1 MVLSLR
7 FLVFLP
13 FEKKKKKFT
22 FWHLCSFPQQCFN
35 SFSPISC
42 DGVYVCTRG
51 RACALRAFKH
61 AVVHSRMRS
70 EYTAAHARE
79 RTEAA
84 DVQTRSG
91 KPVVLMYLPSRI
103 AIKISGI
110 VCDAR
115 ARNGLHA
122 SATETLHPFFPSL
135 SLSLSILLSC
145 LFPSSAFISYSFFST
160 RRADGKK
167 AFKLENLSRS
177 RINDN
182 LDFWRDWIFREF

>member
-13 FEKKKKKFT
+13 FEKKKKFT

-135 SLSLSILLSC
+135 SLSPSFSLAFSLLLPLSLTVF
-145 LFPSSAFISYSFFST
+145 FPRDAQM
-160 RRADGKK
+160 GKK
-167 AFKLENLSRS
+167 HSSWKISVVRG
-177 RINDN
+177 
-182 LDFWRDWIFREF
+182 

>member
-1 MVLSLR
+1 MVLKLR
-7 FLVFLP
+7 LLVFLP
-13 FEKKKKKFT
+13 FEKKKKNSLFDIYV
-22 FWHLCSFPQQCFN
+22 SFRNNASIAFLR
-35 SFSPISC
+35 FR
-42 DGVYVCTRG
+42 GTACTRG

-122 SATETLHPFFPSL
+122 SATETLHPFFFSSSFFL
-135 SLSLSILLSC
+135 SLSLSC
-145 LFPSSAFISYSFFST
+145 LFAFFCLYLLHFFFFFFFT
-160 RRADGKK
+160 RRRWEKSIH
-167 AFKLENLSRS
+167 SRWKIS
-177 RINDN
+177 VARG
-182 LDFWRDWIFREF
+182 

>member
-1 MVLSLR
+1 M
-7 FLVFLP
+7 FA
-13 FEKKKKKFT
+13 
-22 FWHLCSFPQQCFN
+22 
-35 SFSPISC
+35 
-42 DGVYVCTRG
+42 CTRG
-51 RACALRAFKH
+51 RTCALRAFKH

-122 SATETLHPFFPSL
+122 SATETLHPFFFLLFLSFL
-135 SLSLSILLSC
+135 FSLSLSILLSC
-145 LFPSSAFISYSFFST
+145 LFAFFCLYLLQFFFFT
-160 RRADGKK
+160 RRRWKKSIHAGK
-167 AFKLENLSRS
+167 SRS
-177 RINDN
+177 LAGKR
-182 LDFWRDWIFREF
+182 

>member
-1 MVLSLR
+1 M
-7 FLVFLP
+7 
-13 FEKKKKKFT
+13 
-22 FWHLCSFPQQCFN
+22 
-35 SFSPISC
+35 
-42 DGVYVCTRG
+42 YVCTRG

-135 SLSLSILLSC
+135 SLSLHPSLLPFPFFC
-145 LFPSSAFISYSFFST
+145 LYLLQFFFHAT
-160 RRADGKK
+160 RRWEKSIQAGKSQSFADK
-167 AFKLENLSRS
+167 R
-177 RINDN
+177 
-182 LDFWRDWIFREF
+182 

>member
-1 MVLSLR
+1 M
-7 FLVFLP
+7 
-13 FEKKKKKFT
+13 
-22 FWHLCSFPQQCFN
+22 
-35 SFSPISC
+35 
-42 DGVYVCTRG
+42 YVCTRG

-135 SLSLSILLSC
+135 SLSLYPSLLPFPFFC
-145 LFPSSAFISYSFFST
+145 LYLLQFFFHAT
-160 RRADGKK
+160 RRWEKSIQAGKSQSFADK
-167 AFKLENLSRS
+167 R
-177 RINDN
+177 
-182 LDFWRDWIFREF
+182 

>member
-1 MVLSLR
+1 M
-7 FLVFLP
+7 
-13 FEKKKKKFT
+13 
-22 FWHLCSFPQQCFN
+22 
-35 SFSPISC
+35 
-42 DGVYVCTRG
+42 
-51 RACALRAFKH
+51 RAFKH

-122 SATETLHPFFPSL
+122 SATETLHPFFFLLFLSFLFFSFSLYPSL
-135 SLSLSILLSC
+135 LPFRFLLPLSLTV
-145 LFPSSAFISYSFFST
+145 FFFS
-160 RRADGKK
+160 RDADGKK
-167 AFKLENLSRS
+167 ASTLENLGRS
-177 RINDN
+177 RVNDN
-182 LDFWRDWIFREF
+182 LDF

>member
-1 MVLSLR
+1 M
-7 FLVFLP
+7 FA
-13 FEKKKKKFT
+13 
-22 FWHLCSFPQQCFN
+22 
-35 SFSPISC
+35 
-42 DGVYVCTRG
+42 CTRG
-51 RACALRAFKH
+51 RTCALRAFKH

-122 SATETLHPFFPSL
+122 SATETLHPFFFPSL
-135 SLSLSILLSC
+135 SFFSFFLFLSLSFSLAFSLS
-145 LFPSSAFISYSFFST
+145 FAFISYSFFFFHAT
-160 RRADGKK
+160 QMEKK
-167 AFKLENLSRS
+167 HPRWKISVARG
-177 RINDN
+177 
-182 LDFWRDWIFREF
+182 